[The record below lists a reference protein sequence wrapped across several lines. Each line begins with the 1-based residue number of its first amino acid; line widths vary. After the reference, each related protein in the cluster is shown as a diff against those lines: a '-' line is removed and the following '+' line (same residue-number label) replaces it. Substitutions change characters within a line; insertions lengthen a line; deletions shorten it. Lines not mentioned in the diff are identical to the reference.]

1 MNRYTLLSVAALFVA
16 AATPC
21 QAQFLQDLK
30 DQFLGGGGAAAGQ
43 YQQQP
48 QIIGN
53 VSLPPGTYMMSN
65 VQTGQAFYVAVQ
77 NGQMALVP
85 QPGVAPNTVAPTTG
99 GLGGALGGLLSPQQP
114 QQQLYGQPQPQ
125 QGNGLGGLVRSGLT
139 NFLQNQ
145 MTGGQQP
152 VMQPGQ

>member
-1 MNRYTLLSVAALFVA
+1 MNRYTLLSVATLFVA
-16 AATPC
+16 AAAPC

-43 YQQQP
+43 YQQQA

-65 VQTGQAFYVAVQ
+65 VQTGQAFYVSVQ
-77 NGQMALVP
+77 NGQMVLAQ
-85 QPGVAPNTVAPTTG
+85 QPGATPNTVAPATG
-99 GLGGALGGLLSPQQP
+99 GPGGALGGLLAP
-114 QQQLYGQPQPQ
+114 QQQQQYGQPQ